1 MTMRQLTFM
10 EPGKLAWQEV
20 PTAALQGDGE
30 AIVRPVAVANC
41 DLDGLM
47 FKGLVPVA
55 APFAVGHE
63 FIAEVVDVGSAVTA
77 ARPGDRVIVPF
88 QVSCGECDRCRR
100 GLTSSCQSVKRG
112 SAYGL
117 GSLGGTEWGGA
128 LSDLVRVPY
137 ADAMLVPLPAAID
150 PVAWA
155 SASDNIPDG
164 YRTVGPP
171 LEKWP
176 GAPGL
181 IVSSGFGSIPLYAAA
196 MAVALGAERVDFID
210 PKPERLELVA
220 RLGANPIEGPPP
232 RKAASRYPVTVDAS
246 ASAEGLGCALRSTE
260 AGGTCT
266 SIGIYYAD
274 TAVPLLEMYTIG
286 VTLTTGRVDAR
297 HHLPAVL
304 ALYERGFNP
313 GLVLS
318 ATAPWADAAEAFVDP
333 PTKLV
338 ITRD

>member
-1 MTMRQLTFM
+1 MQQLTFI
-10 EPGKLAWQEV
+10 EPGKLAWLDV
-20 PTAALQGDGE
+20 PSAALQGDGE

-41 DLDGLM
+41 DLDGLI

-55 APFAVGHE
+55 APFPVGHE
-63 FIAEVVDVGSAVTA
+63 FIAEVVEVGASVTS

-88 QVSCGECDRCRR
+88 QVSCGVCDRCRR
-100 GLTSSCQSVKRG
+100 GLTANCQAVKRG

-117 GSLGGTEWGGA
+117 GALGGTEWGGA
-128 LSDLVRVPY
+128 LSDLVRVPF

-155 SASDNIPDG
+155 SASDNLPDA
-164 YRTVGPP
+164 YRTVGPA
-171 LEKWP
+171 LDEWP
-176 GAPGL
+176 GGPVL

-210 PKPERLELVA
+210 PKSERLELVA

-232 RKAASRYPVTVDAS
+232 RRAGRYPVTVDAS
-246 ASAEGLGCALRSTE
+246 ASADGLGCALRSTE

-266 SIGIYYAD
+266 SIGIYYQD

-286 VTLTTGRVDAR
+286 VTLKTGRVDAR
-297 HHLPAVL
+297 RHLPAVL
-304 ALYERGFNP
+304 GLYERGFRP
-313 GLVLS
+313 ELVLS
-318 ATAPWADAAEAFVDP
+318 ATAPWQDAAEAFVDP